1 MENNARVRAVFTAH
15 GTGRAVASLVA
26 FFTLLLV
33 LLLVLV
39 RRRRRFAILLVLR
52 LNGLRR
58 QLGRL
63 VAIAAAAATCRAVL
77 VVHFKRIP
85 LDTFETLLAVLRLL
99 KNKTDHSK
107 PKHNYYNKNNKIIGN

>member
-15 GTGRAVASLVA
+15 GTGRAVASFVA

-63 VAIAAAAATCRAVL
+63 VAAAAATCRAVL

-107 PKHNYYNKNNKIIGN
+107 PKHNYYNNNNKIIGN